1 MSGCQASASLKG
13 KLSLRDT
20 THDDKDKLKWKWAST
35 ATVAL
40 GDFGDPTTSTDY
52 ILCLYDDGGLK
63 LSSKA
68 PAEGT
73 CAGRACW
80 AGSATGFKYKDREL
94 TPDGLSAVSLK
105 SGPAGKAKI
114 SVGGKGPNLHLP
126 PALSLATPVRVQLK
140 RSGSGTCWEG
150 TFSNP
155 SRNQADKFV
164 GKSD

>member
-1 MSGCQASASLKG
+1 MSV
-13 KLSLRDT
+13 T
-20 THDDKDKLKWKWAST
+20 TPAPAHPRPACARTPRARWGPRAR
-35 ATVAL
+35 AARV
-40 GDFGDPTTSTDY
+40 
-52 ILCLYDDGGLK
+52 
-63 LSSKA
+63 KA
-68 PAEGT
+68 PAEGS

-140 RSGSGTCWEG
+140 RSGSDTCWEG

-164 GKSD
+164 GHSD